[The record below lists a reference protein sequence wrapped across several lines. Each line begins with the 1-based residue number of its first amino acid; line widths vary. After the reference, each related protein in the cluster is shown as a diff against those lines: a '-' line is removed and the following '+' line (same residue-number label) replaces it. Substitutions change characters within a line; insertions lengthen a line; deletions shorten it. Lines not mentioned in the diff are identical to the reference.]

1 MGKKTLTK
9 KSYKIVQFWFLLSFF
24 FLFVLTGWLFY
35 TSNIFGIRSAFYSII
50 DPLEHNYD
58 CKKETDKQNDDL
70 ISDFDDEVKISEVSL
85 VMVGDSL
92 IHSALY
98 ADARTDSG
106 YDFRPMLSELKPI
119 VSNYDLAFYNQESI
133 LGGEELGLSS
143 YPAFNSPYEV
153 GDAFLDAGFNIVSL
167 ANNHTLDRGEEA
179 ILNSVSYWKSKNVM
193 FHGSASSFE
202 ERNQIKVMQKN
213 GIRYALLSY
222 TDYTNDIPVP
232 RGKEYLV
239 NLYSEEQVKK
249 DVEALQGKTDVIMVS
264 MHFGEEYSQTVSDR
278 QRQIANYLA
287 SLGVHIVIGHHPHV
301 VEPTEMIGNTL
312 VIYSLGNFISAQ
324 RGVDRLSGLMYS
336 LNIIK
341 EESKEGVKIYFK
353 NQKASLIYTYS
364 DTIGGYRRN
373 FKLYPYRKLN
383 DKLLLDAE
391 MYYNRFMDIAVSNRQ
406 DVEKW

>member
-179 ILNSVSYWKSKNVM
+179 ILNSV
-193 FHGSASSFE
+193 
-202 ERNQIKVMQKN
+202 
-213 GIRYALLSY
+213 
-222 TDYTNDIPVP
+222 
-232 RGKEYLV
+232 
-239 NLYSEEQVKK
+239 
-249 DVEALQGKTDVIMVS
+249 
-264 MHFGEEYSQTVSDR
+264 
-278 QRQIANYLA
+278 
-287 SLGVHIVIGHHPHV
+287 
-301 VEPTEMIGNTL
+301 
-312 VIYSLGNFISAQ
+312 
-324 RGVDRLSGLMYS
+324 
-336 LNIIK
+336 
-341 EESKEGVKIYFK
+341 
-353 NQKASLIYTYS
+353 
-364 DTIGGYRRN
+364 
-373 FKLYPYRKLN
+373 
-383 DKLLLDAE
+383 
-391 MYYNRFMDIAVSNRQ
+391 
-406 DVEKW
+406 